1 MGQPVD
7 AVSPSFVAGRPA
19 TFFLF
24 FTACA
29 HIYDDVLIGTEMT
42 ALPQPTVPPPLSLPR
57 ISAPSG
63 QQHKPLSAASII
75 TKTTTIQ

>member
-19 TFFLF
+19 PFFFF

-42 ALPQPTVPPPLSLPR
+42 ALPQPTVPPPLSL
-57 ISAPSG
+57 S
-63 QQHKPLSAASII
+63 LSLSLAHLSSFWP
-75 TKTTTIQ
+75 TP